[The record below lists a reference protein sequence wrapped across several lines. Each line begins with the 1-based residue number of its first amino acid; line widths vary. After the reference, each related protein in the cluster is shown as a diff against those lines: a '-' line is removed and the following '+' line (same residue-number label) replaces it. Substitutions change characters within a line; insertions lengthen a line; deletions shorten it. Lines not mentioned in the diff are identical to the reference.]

1 MNQTHKK
8 ALFLVFAVSAA
19 AILVYAVF
27 HSISSREYTQPG
39 SSEQKN
45 PVKIWAWDDKYN
57 IIAAE
62 EAVRAYQKRYPDT
75 AFEIVSMTQEE
86 IKARLKSAM
95 ITGSHKFLPDIVL
108 IEDYSIQYFL
118 QNYES
123 EFLPLNSIVSQDDFV
138 SCKTGVNH
146 AGDTIYGVPFDCG
159 TIGLFYRLDVIQK
172 AGFTE
177 QDMRRLTWE
186 DYIEVGKKVRETTG
200 MAMLSINPTDLPLIR
215 MMLQSAGAWY
225 TDEEGK
231 LYLEGNQVLAEAVRL
246 YREIVNAGIAL
257 TAADWNRFVHDFWEG
272 NTASILTG
280 SWISI
285 SILEEESQKGLWRM
299 AEVPRMKNCE
309 ASVNASSIGGSCW
322 YVLKYAGMAGEARH
336 FLGETFASDTGLMD
350 RLAEKIHLLS
360 ALKSAQKSMAYQSG
374 QPFYGGQMI
383 YQDLIYWTNRIPSVN
398 YGTDTYK
405 AEEIAAEAMQQ
416 VLAGRDIEEVLAE
429 YQREY
434 GQLKF

>member
-123 EFLPLNSIVSQDDFV
+123 EFLPLNSIV
-138 SCKTGVNH
+138 
-146 AGDTIYGVPFDCG
+146 
-159 TIGLFYRLDVIQK
+159 
-172 AGFTE
+172 
-177 QDMRRLTWE
+177 
-186 DYIEVGKKVRETTG
+186 
-200 MAMLSINPTDLPLIR
+200 
-215 MMLQSAGAWY
+215 
-225 TDEEGK
+225 
-231 LYLEGNQVLAEAVRL
+231 
-246 YREIVNAGIAL
+246 
-257 TAADWNRFVHDFWEG
+257 
-272 NTASILTG
+272 
-280 SWISI
+280 
-285 SILEEESQKGLWRM
+285 
-299 AEVPRMKNCE
+299 
-309 ASVNASSIGGSCW
+309 
-322 YVLKYAGMAGEARH
+322 
-336 FLGETFASDTGLMD
+336 
-350 RLAEKIHLLS
+350 
-360 ALKSAQKSMAYQSG
+360 
-374 QPFYGGQMI
+374 
-383 YQDLIYWTNRIPSVN
+383 
-398 YGTDTYK
+398 
-405 AEEIAAEAMQQ
+405 
-416 VLAGRDIEEVLAE
+416 
-429 YQREY
+429 
-434 GQLKF
+434 